1 MSYSQFGED
10 DILAKLLPATGHLI
24 DVGAW
29 EPIAMSNSRLLIE
42 RGWDATLV
50 EFSPHPLR
58 NLVRE
63 YNGIPQVRVVSA
75 AITPGPRHLERFR
88 ITDDAI
94 SSNDPNTELRW
105 KGLRENYD
113 GGFFGD
119 LWVPTLGVHQ
129 LLEQFYGGETQIDFV
144 NVDTEGSSV
153 DVALAFMR
161 EDGPWKPK
169 VLCVEHDD
177 KLVYLMEQAQTLGYR
192 QHWVNGC
199 NVILERV

>member
-10 DILAKLLPATGHLI
+10 DILAKLLPRTGHLI

-29 EPIAMSNSRLLIE
+29 EPFNFSNSRQLIE
-42 RGWDATLV
+42 AGWDATLI

-63 YNGIPQVRVVSA
+63 YNGNPKVRVISA
-75 AITPGPRHLERFR
+75 AITPGPRHVERFR
-88 ITDDAI
+88 ITDDSVSTQSDA
-94 SSNDPNTELRW
+94 NYELW
-105 KGLRENYD
+105 KAQ
-113 GGFFGD
+113 GGFFGE

-129 LLEQFYGGETQIDFV
+129 LLEQFYGDGETQIDFV

-177 KLVYLMEQAQTLGYR
+177 KLVYLMEESQKLGYR